1 MAIFYLNTIPL
12 LPPLYLSLWCDLL
25 LFKSLAISLCLLSQY
40 WLYQQFIIYYI
51 TILLPITL
59 FINYIS
65 KKKEFFST
73 PCKERRKK
81 KFLLVQ
87 ELSRTFLINTYSPSL
102 VLFFLLFSL
111 TANLCDVPLTGLLA
125 ASEVGDSFEKTRYQR
140 FRSDWNLYGLW
151 RRTHFHFRQPSK
163 RALRA
168 ILLIVIIQVAT
179 TTVVICPESF

>member
-51 TILLPITL
+51 TILLPTL

-65 KKKEFFST
+65 KKKGIFLN
-73 PCKERRKK
+73 PLQRKKKK

-102 VLFFLLFSL
+102 VLFFIFYYFLLLQTSVMFL
-111 TANLCDVPLTGLLA
+111 
-125 ASEVGDSFEKTRYQR
+125 
-140 FRSDWNLYGLW
+140 
-151 RRTHFHFRQPSK
+151 
-163 RALRA
+163 
-168 ILLIVIIQVAT
+168 
-179 TTVVICPESF
+179 

>member
-102 VLFFLLFSL
+102 VLFFTIFSYCKPLWCSSNWPLGSLGGRRLLRKDQVSKVSKWLKPLWPLAKDSL
-111 TANLCDVPLTGLLA
+111 PFPA
-125 ASEVGDSFEKTRYQR
+125 AV
-140 FRSDWNLYGLW
+140 
-151 RRTHFHFRQPSK
+151 
-163 RALRA
+163 
-168 ILLIVIIQVAT
+168 
-179 TTVVICPESF
+179 